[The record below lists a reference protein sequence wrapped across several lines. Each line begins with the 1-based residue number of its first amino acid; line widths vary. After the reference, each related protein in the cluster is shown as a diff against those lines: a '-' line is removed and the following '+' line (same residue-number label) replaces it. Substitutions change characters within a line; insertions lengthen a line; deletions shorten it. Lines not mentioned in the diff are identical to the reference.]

1 MKLAH
6 LADLHLGF
14 RQFDRQ
20 TSRGTNQREADV
32 AEAFRRAVDDLLEQR
47 PLPDLIVLA
56 GDIFHSVRPTNAAIL
71 FCFKQL
77 QRLRSGLPNAPIVAI
92 AGEHDTPRSTETGT
106 ILRLYE
112 ALGVE
117 IAVDAPRRIVF
128 PELDCA
134 VLAVPHQALAQAERP
149 ALRPEPGG
157 PTLNVLVTH
166 GDHGGLGE
174 ERGTLEY
181 GGAALSREMLAPEKW
196 DYIAL
201 GHYHTAVAV
210 AANAWYSGSLEYL
223 PPNPWGQQ
231 QEEAVLRAAGG
242 KRASRAGGAGGA
254 PTGKGYLLVEIPGA
268 RVTFRPVAAARR
280 HIDLPPIQ
288 GAGLSARELDALIAE
303 RVSGSRPPI
312 DDQVVRLLVWD
323 VDRATARDLDH
334 AAIRAFKA
342 RALNLH
348 LDLRR
353 PAAQREA
360 VAGSGAPGVRRQT
373 LPETVREFLS
383 RRTLDAD
390 LSREGFVR
398 LGIDYLDA
406 VARAETEGGG

>member
-20 TSRGTNQREADV
+20 TPRGTNQREADV

-47 PLPDLIVLA
+47 PDLIVIA
-56 GDIFHSVRPTNAAIL
+56 GDLFHSVRPTNAAIL
-71 FCFKQL
+71 FCFRQL
-77 QRLRSGLPNAPIVAI
+77 QRLRTGLPETPIVVI

-117 IAVDAPRRIVF
+117 IAVEEPRRIVL
-128 PELDCA
+128 PRLDCA
-134 VLAVPHQALAQAERP
+134 VLAVPHQALVKAERP

-157 PTLNVLVTH
+157 PTLNVLLAH
-166 GDHGGLGE
+166 GVHGGLGE

-181 GGAALSREMLAPEKW
+181 GGAELSREILAPGKW

-201 GHYHTAVAV
+201 GHYHTAQSI

-223 PPNPWGQQ
+223 PPNPWGQIQ
-231 QEEAVLRAAGG
+231 DEAAQRAAGKG
-242 KRASRAGGAGGA
+242 KKERN
-254 PTGKGYLLVEIPGA
+254 GKGYLLVELPGA
-268 RVTFRPVAAARR
+268 RIAFRPIAPARR
-280 HIDLPPIQ
+280 HVDLPPIR
-288 GAGLSARELDALIAE
+288 GAGLNAKELDAQIAE
-303 RVSGSRPPI
+303 RVKAAKI
-312 DDQVVRLLVWD
+312 DDQIVRLLVWD

-334 AAIRAFKA
+334 AAIRAYKA
-342 RALNLH
+342 RALNFQ

-353 PAAQREA
+353 PESQRAVGAAG
-360 VAGSGAPGVRRQT
+360 AGAKRQT
-373 LPETVREFLS
+373 LTETVRDFLG
-383 RRTLDAD
+383 RRPLDAE
-390 LSREGFVR
+390 LNRETFVK
-398 LGIDYLDA
+398 LGVEYLET
-406 VARAETEGGG
+406 AEPPSP

>member
-20 TSRGTNQREADV
+20 TPRGTNQREADV

-47 PLPDLIVLA
+47 PDLIVIA
-56 GDIFHSVRPTNAAIL
+56 GDLFHSVRPTNAAIL
-71 FCFKQL
+71 FCFRQL
-77 QRLRSGLPNAPIVAI
+77 QRLRTGLPETPIVVI

-117 IAVDAPRRIVF
+117 IAVEEPRRIVL
-128 PELDCA
+128 PRLDCA
-134 VLAVPHQALAQAERP
+134 VLAVPHQALVTAERP

-157 PTLNVLVTH
+157 PTLNVLLAH
-166 GDHGGLGE
+166 GVHGGLGE

-181 GGAALSREMLAPEKW
+181 GGAELSREILAPEKW

-201 GHYHTAVAV
+201 GHYHTAQSI

-223 PPNPWGQQ
+223 PPNPWGQIQ
-231 QEEAVLRAAGG
+231 DESAQ
-242 KRASRAGGAGGA
+242 RAGKGKKER
-254 PTGKGYLLVEIPGA
+254 TGKGYLLVELPGA
-268 RVTFRPVAAARR
+268 RIVFRPIAPARR
-280 HIDLPPIQ
+280 HLDLPPIR
-288 GAGLSARELDALIAE
+288 GAGLNAKELDAQIAQ
-303 RVSGSRPPI
+303 RVNAAKI
-312 DDQVVRLLVWD
+312 DDQIVRLLVWD

-334 AAIRAFKA
+334 AAIRAYKA
-342 RALNLH
+342 RALNFQ

-353 PAAQREA
+353 PPPESQRTLGAAG
-360 VAGSGAPGVRRQT
+360 AGAKRQT
-373 LPETVREFLS
+373 LTETVRDFLG
-383 RRTLDAD
+383 RRPLDAE
-390 LSREGFVR
+390 LNRETFVK
-398 LGIDYLDA
+398 LGVEYLET
-406 VARAETEGGG
+406 AEPPSP